1 MTTPYQVPRLISAV
15 APKVPR
21 GAAVTGH
28 VKPRYTKSIL
38 ALSVLSMGLLM
49 PGPARIVELR
59 AAELRFHPGWEV
71 EWTSHQ
77 ADDFCRMS
85 MSIGEYGEARFIAT
99 AVERA
104 EFEFQA
110 RKDMQRSGPIDVYS
124 TAPQWH
130 PKAPARARLGALVH
144 IDGGG
149 GMARGDLASNMM
161 LALRDG
167 MHIEL
172 VAESASDPRARIVV
186 ELVAKEAQAAID
198 EFLTCAHTQVMVAW
212 QAISRT
218 RLTYEV
224 GGHSIDQASQ
234 QRLSAVA
241 LFAQQDQSVTTIY
254 IDGHTDATGN
264 ERSNYELSKR
274 RAEAVAEYLRGLGL
288 GDRKLVVRYHGALY
302 PVADNDTAAGKAAN
316 RRTTI
321 RLERAAVAAAG
332 R

>member
-1 MTTPYQVPRLISAV
+1 
-15 APKVPR
+15 
-21 GAAVTGH
+21 
-28 VKPRYTKSIL
+28 
-38 ALSVLSMGLLM
+38 MGLLM
-49 PGPARIVELR
+49 PAPPGVVELRAAELR

-71 EWTSHQ
+71 EWASHH
-77 ADDFCRMS
+77 ADDLCRMS
-85 MSIGEYGEARFIAT
+85 MAIGEYGEARFIAS
-99 AVERA
+99 AVDHA
-104 EFEFQA
+104 EFELQA
-110 RKDMQRSGPIDVYS
+110 RKDMQRSGPIEVYS
-124 TAPQWH
+124 VAPQWH

-144 IDGGG
+144 IEGGG

-172 VAESASDPRARIVV
+172 AAPSASDRRARIVV
-186 ELVAKEAQAAID
+186 ELVAMDAQAAID
-198 EFLTCAHTQVMVAW
+198 EFLACAHTQVMVAW

-218 RLTYEV
+218 RLTYEI
-224 GGHSIDQASQ
+224 GGHRIDQASQ

-241 LFAQQDQSVTTIY
+241 RFAQQDLSVTTIY
-254 IDGHTDATGN
+254 VDGHTDLTGN
-264 ERSNYELSKR
+264 KRSNYELSKR

-332 R
+332 E

>member
-1 MTTPYQVPRLISAV
+1 MSPYQVPRLISAAASKV
-15 APKVPR
+15 AR
-21 GAAVTGH
+21 ASAVTGH
-28 VKPRYTKSIL
+28 VNLRYAKSIL
-38 ALSVLSMGLLM
+38 ALWVLSMGVLM
-49 PGPARIVELR
+49 PAPPGVADLR
-59 AAELRFHPGWEV
+59 AAEMRFHPGWEV
-71 EWTSHQ
+71 AWVSHQ
-77 ADDFCRMS
+77 ARDYCRMS
-85 MSIGEYGEARFIAT
+85 VAIGEYGEARFIAS
-99 AVERA
+99 AVGDP

-110 RKDMQRSGPIDVYS
+110 RKDLQRSGPIEVYS
-124 TAPQWH
+124 VAPQWH
-130 PKAPARARLGALVH
+130 PQAPARARLGALVH

-149 GMARGDLASNMM
+149 GMARGGLASNMM

-172 VAESASDPRARIVV
+172 AAPSASDRQARIVV
-186 ELVAKEAQAAID
+186 ELVAMDARAAID
-198 EFLTCAHTQVMVAW
+198 ELLACAHTQVMVAW

-224 GGHSIDQASQ
+224 GSHSIDQASR

-241 LFAQQDQSVTTIY
+241 LFAQQDPSVTTIF
-254 IDGHTDATGN
+254 IDGHTDATGGS
-264 ERSNYELSKR
+264 RSNHQLSR
-274 RAEAVAEYLRGLGL
+274 QRAEAVAEYLRGLGL

-321 RLERAAVAAAG
+321 RLERAALAAAG